1 MIGLERIQRWWT
13 QHILHQYRIPQTIWQ
28 RVLTASPLIAR
39 LDKKEQHRLRK
50 LASLFLHRKEI
61 VGANEFELNATMR
74 ALIAA
79 EASLLILNLGLDW
92 YDGWSEIIIYP
103 GAFIAPH
110 TERDEAGVIHEGN
123 RGLSGEAWGRGPVIL
138 SWTDIDPSTR
148 AHRHKGSNVVLH
160 EFAHKLDFLDGSAN
174 GIPVLH
180 PGNTQQEWAK
190 DFTRAFADL
199 RHHGHHPAT
208 GIDSYATTS
217 PAEFFAVM
225 TELFFEDP
233 GLLQKNYPA
242 VYDEMCRFYRQDPVI
257 RME

>member
-1 MIGLERIQRWWT
+1 MIGLERSQRWWT
-13 QHILHQYRIPQTIWQ
+13 QHLLHHYRIPHTVWQ
-28 RVLTASPLIAR
+28 RVLTTSPLIAR
-39 LDKKEQHRLRK
+39 LNKTERHRLRK

-61 VGANEFELNATMR
+61 VAANGFKLNTTMR

-103 GAFIAPH
+103 DAFIATH
-110 TERDEAGVIHEGN
+110 IERDEAGVVHQVN

-138 SWTDIDPSTR
+138 SWSDIDPLTR
-148 AHRHKGSNVVLH
+148 SHRRKGSNVVLH

-174 GIPVLH
+174 GIPSIH
-180 PGNTQQEWAK
+180 PGITQQEWAK

-199 RHHGHHPAT
+199 RHHSHHPAT

-242 VYDEMCRFYRQDPVI
+242 IYDEMCRFYRQNPVT